1 MKTKIKELR
10 EREQM
15 TQSDLANKLN
25 VGQSTVAMWENG
37 TNIPRVLTLVKLSN
51 IFCCDIVDIFE
62 NTT

>member
-51 IFCCDIVDIFE
+51 IFCCDIDDILDDS
-62 NTT
+62 T

>member
-25 VGQSTVAMWENG
+25 VGQSTVAMW
-37 TNIPRVLTLVKLSN
+37 
-51 IFCCDIVDIFE
+51 
-62 NTT
+62 